1 MAPLESAPER
11 SRNPIRRADG
21 FAPRQTRHDWTVD
34 IDVSPGSSH
43 SPAGPPRQLA
53 DRFDHLIDRI
63 EQAEVRVPEDSA
75 LISLAADLV
84 PNVTRL
90 LREGIELLCM
100 VEDLYDPDRNASD
113 RAASTDD
120 ADSLGEIGLQISAE
134 FAMRDLN
141 NVAFFARSDL
151 RNALDKLMTSATQQG
166 ASMILASHC
175 ESGMRRIRKALISVE
190 SAIYEFEGLE
200 APQRRWFDVEVS
212 LQIRKLYWNLRRE
225 TSGKNVDAS
234 KPLEDR
240 LRAVLYRIVAF
251 RELSVYPLL
260 RVEDRVTLRRLLK
273 RMLDWLN
280 SSDRPQLEA
289 RRLWDDL
296 EGFAGL
302 LVQVSHRQ
310 ELRDHDLALLGRLLA
325 GTFPGG
331 RATERVPDRLLEQAE
346 ALLGLDEELDEIILA
361 KDATAVEVWRGP
373 LERLRKR
380 LSSSRQGQVAS
391 LDLLSDS

>member
-1 MAPLESAPER
+1 MS
-11 SRNPIRRADG
+11 SG
-21 FAPRQTRHDWTVD
+21 
-34 IDVSPGSSH
+34 SPH
-43 SPAGPPRQLA
+43 FHPGPPRQLA
-53 DRFDHLIDRI
+53 DRFDHLLGRI

-90 LREGIELLCM
+90 LREGIELLCS
-100 VEDLYDPDRNASD
+100 VEDHYDADRGG
-113 RAASTDD
+113 AADE
-120 ADSLGEIGLQISAE
+120 ADSLSDIGLQISAE

-151 RNALDKLMTSATQQG
+151 RSALDKLVTSATQRG
-166 ASMILASHC
+166 ATMVLASHC

-190 SAIYEFEGLE
+190 SAIYEFEGLK
-200 APQRRWFDVEVS
+200 APKRRWFDVEVS

-225 TSGKNVDAS
+225 TRGKNVDAN

-280 SSDRPQLEA
+280 SSDRPQQEA
-289 RRLWDDL
+289 RRLWEDL

-310 ELRDHDLALLGRLLA
+310 ELREHDLAQLGRLL
-325 GTFPGG
+325 GGLFPGG
-331 RATERVPDRLLEQAE
+331 RAATSVSDSLFDMAE
-346 ALLGLDEELDEIILA
+346 TLLGLDEELDELILA
-361 KDATAVEVWRGP
+361 KDSAAVEAWRAP
-373 LERLRKR
+373 LERLRKSLAR
-380 LSSSRQGQVAS
+380 SQPDHVAS
-391 LDLLSDS
+391 LDLLSDP

>member
-1 MAPLESAPER
+1 MPSPSSLASLL
-11 SRNPIRRADG
+11 
-21 FAPRQTRHDWTVD
+21 H
-34 IDVSPGSSH
+34 VSPGSSNT
-43 SPAGPPRQLA
+43 PGNGPPRHIA
-53 DRFDHLIDRI
+53 DRFDHLIGRI

-90 LREGIELLCM
+90 LREGIELLRQ
-100 VEDLYDPDRNASD
+100 VEAHYDPDRD
-113 RAASTDD
+113 DLGLHAAE
-120 ADSLGEIGLQISAE
+120 SLNQIGLQISAE

-151 RNALDKLMTSATQQG
+151 RSALDKLVTSATQQG
-166 ASMILASHC
+166 VSMALASHC

-190 SAIYEFEGLE
+190 SAIYEFEGLA
-200 APQRRWFDVEVS
+200 APVRRWFDVEVS

-225 TSGKNVDAS
+225 TSGKNVDAD

-280 SSDRPQLEA
+280 SQERVEMEA
-289 RRLWDDL
+289 KRLWNDL
-296 EGFAGL
+296 ESFAGL

-310 ELRDHDLALLGRLLA
+310 ELRDHDLALLGRMLGSL
-325 GTFPGG
+325 FPGG
-331 RATERVPDRLLEQAE
+331 QSAPRVPDQIFDKGSS
-346 ALLGLDEELDEIILA
+346 LLGLDEELDGLILA
-361 KDATAVEVWRGP
+361 RDPDAVEAWRPP
-373 LERLRKR
+373 LERLRRR
-380 LSSSRQGQVAS
+380 LASPQQRNVAS
-391 LDLLSDS
+391 LDLLSD

>member
-1 MAPLESAPER
+1 MADQFDDL
-11 SRNPIRRADG
+11 IR
-21 FAPRQTRHDWTVD
+21 
-34 IDVSPGSSH
+34 
-43 SPAGPPRQLA
+43 
-53 DRFDHLIDRI
+53 RI

-90 LREGIELLCM
+90 LREGIDLLVR
-100 VEDLYDPDRNASD
+100 VEAHYDPDR
-113 RAASTDD
+113 RGQGTDSG
-120 ADSLGEIGLQISAE
+120 DSLSEIGMQISSE

-151 RNALDKLMTSATQQG
+151 RSALDKLVTTATQRG
-166 ASMILASHC
+166 ATMALASYC

-190 SAIYEFEGLE
+190 SAVYEFEGSA
-200 APQRRWFDVEVS
+200 APSRHWFDVEVS

-225 TSGKNVDAS
+225 ISGHNS
-234 KPLEDR
+234 EPNKPLEDR

-280 SSDRPQLEA
+280 SRDRPELEA

-296 EGFAGL
+296 KSFASL

-310 ELRDHDLALLGRLLA
+310 ELRDHDLALLGRIQA
-325 GTFPGG
+325 TVVPGN
-331 RATERVPDRLLEQAE
+331 RPVARVPEE
-346 ALLGLDEELDEIILA
+346 VFEWGSALLGLDEELDGLILA
-361 KDATAVEVWRGP
+361 RDSHAVGPWQLP
-373 LERLRKR
+373 LERLRQR
-380 LSSSRQGQVAS
+380 LAHSHMDGVGAI
-391 LDLLSDS
+391 DLLSD